1 MNRILSLNTTM
12 TLRSGRTVK
21 KAEKRTGGG
30 RGKVLLLLAVFM
42 CFLVTVALIAL
53 FIGGVKMAQLPIVG
67 QKVAIIPVKGE
78 ITAEGCSASLFSS
91 ASCANVASIKEML
104 KAADKDDSIRAI
116 VLDINSG
123 GGSVVP
129 SRELAYAV
137 KDMKK
142 PVVACIRETGA
153 SGAYYVASAADHIIA
168 DRDSMTGSI
177 GVIMTLQHMYGL
189 YDKLGINVTVIKS
202 GKVKDIGSAYREM
215 TPEEEAE
222 LTDMVNTIYEDF
234 VSDVAINRNLS
245 VEYVKS
251 ISDGS
256 IYLGKEAMD
265 LGLIDSLGGIDD
277 AVQIAADLGD
287 IQGEPGI
294 QKTASRSLTIW
305 DYLSQN

>member
-1 MNRILSLNTTM
+1 M
-12 TLRSGRTVK
+12 TLRSGKPVRKEEK
-21 KAEKRTGGG
+21 KTSAG
-30 RGKVLLLLAVFM
+30 RGKILLILAVFG
-42 CFLVTVALIAL
+42 CLLITVALIAIL
-53 FIGGVKMAQLPIVG
+53 LGGMKIAQLPIVG
-67 QKVAIIPVKGE
+67 QKVAIIPIKGE

-91 ASCANVASIKEML
+91 ASCANVAAIKEML
-104 KAADKDDSIRAI
+104 KAADKDDSVRAI

-153 SGAYYVASAADHIIA
+153 SGAYYIASAADRIVA

-177 GVIMTLQHMYGL
+177 GVIMSIQHMYGL
-189 YDKLGINVTVIKS
+189 YEKLGINVTVIKS
-202 GKVKDIGSAYREM
+202 GKVKDIGSPYREM
-215 TPEEEAE
+215 TPDEKAE

-234 VSDVAINRNLS
+234 VFDVATNRNMS

-256 IYLGKEAMD
+256 IYLGKEALD
-265 LGLIDSLGGIDD
+265 LGLIDSLGGIDE
-277 AVQIAADLGD
+277 AVQIAADLGN
-287 IQGEPGI
+287 IEGEPGI
-294 QKTASRSLTIW
+294 QKTASRTFTIW
-305 DYLSQN
+305 DYLAQN

>member
-1 MNRILSLNTTM
+1 M
-12 TLRSGRTVK
+12 TLRSGKTVK
-21 KAEKRTGGG
+21 RTEIKAGIS
-30 RGKVLLLLAVFM
+30 RGKIILLLAVFG
-42 CFLVTVALIAL
+42 CFLLTVALVAVFL
-53 FIGGVKMAQLPIVG
+53 GGMKIAQLPIVG
-67 QKVAIIPVKGE
+67 QKVAIIPIKGE

-104 KAADKDDSIRAI
+104 KAADKDDSIRAV

-129 SRELAYAV
+129 SRELAFV
-137 KDMKK
+137 VRDMKK

-153 SGAYYVASAADHIIA
+153 SGAYYIASAADHIVA

-177 GVIMTLQHMYGL
+177 GVIMSIQHMYGL
-189 YDKLGINVTVIKS
+189 YEKLGINVTVIKS
-202 GKVKDIGSAYREM
+202 GKVKDIGSPYREM
-215 TPEEEAE
+215 TPDEKAE
-222 LTDMVNTIYEDF
+222 LTNMVTEIYDDF
-234 VSDVAINRNLS
+234 VSDVALNRNLS

-256 IYLGKEAMD
+256 IYLGKDAKD

-287 IQGEPGI
+287 IKGEPGI
-294 QKTASRSLTIW
+294 QKTASRPLTIW